1 MEYNKERVSQLYNA
15 VIDAGFKPS
24 ELGKDANEF
33 AQKMIDKPERI
44 SSLYNAAI
52 DAGFKASELGKN
64 AAEFGNNMGIPLTE
78 PTKEE
83 HVNSTNTQVAPQNE
97 EKSFFD
103 KAKDFL
109 TPDDQ
114 TLESLKGIGKEV
126 AKAAVPILA
135 PAAAPMV
142 GAINA
147 VNELRNH
154 AKQEED
160 AKPVQNTSAENPTKQ
175 YLNRFDDF
183 NKSVSTL
190 KDDGVWSDAA
200 VAKDLAKKAQYRI
213 QEALDSKTDG
223 AFGQFVGSFWK
234 NNDVSGVWTAGVSDA
249 RNAVAIYNA
258 VKQYN
263 DNPSKVTP
271 EQEAIVKALYFANEA
286 DNIFG
291 ERTMWQQAGSGAMQT
306 AEFGTEFLASAGI
319 GSIAKKIGMKL
330 GIKLST
336 EALEAMTKKAIQKAV
351 FGNEAAT
358 KIGMTLAKGAAE
370 ATVKGAAQTA
380 LTGYGHVKAG
390 AYENMV
396 GQTNSGY
403 DENGHFQF
411 NGNTPINKDPYDAW
425 MHSLISQNIE
435 NTTEYVGET
444 LSYAVKGAI
453 KQAGKVLNKI
463 PKIKL
468 TRGVGDAVNTVAGK
482 VEDAITPTEAK
493 QLAFGGFLKKM
504 VTLGEKPVT
513 STAEELQKKYGSM
526 AYLGLEAKKYVN
538 SLVNSPIYKTA
549 GIHSLPEEWLEEQAG
564 TILNAAFTGD
574 SKISDLADGGQQLQT
589 LVSLVTGCGL
599 MGGIHKAVGPHG
611 QGNFE
616 SENSLM
622 AAQRLR
628 DVITSDP
635 KLAGNNPDQILGDIE
650 SYVSKYGIENQA
662 KFINEMNTS
671 LGLDKSGSRALTQYA
686 LSLDL
691 LYAKNASQKYE
702 DMENAFKHNKRIA
715 NSTDEQGNVKMAKLN
730 GADVVV
736 KSLSDDHAT
745 VEDYEGTKSMIP
757 VSSLQGLTNI
767 PAKQALID
775 TEDLKLSKLDIS
787 KEELVH
793 QVTPDEAK
801 QNKFNPG
808 DVLSVNIGG
817 VHTPA
822 TVDEMTADGNVV
834 VNFATP
840 VSANGKEEKMTWS
853 FSPEEISNIIQ
864 TDPIAHTD
872 GEQGVPEESPEYP
885 TTKDGLVDYK
895 AITNPNELVMA
906 IGETE
911 GEKSLSAID
920 AMLQEA
926 TKSLTETEAL
936 PAEEKTQRQNQI
948 NNWIERLQ
956 RARVSFDTSPTT
968 EEDESDAQSVTQPT
982 AEQEKAP
989 VQFPR
994 DKDGNIDYKQ
1004 IDEPQMYASALQE
1017 EFGKDANTI
1026 VDEELN
1032 SLNKQLEATAKKGSA
1047 VQKARARKN
1056 LSAQIEKM
1064 NSVKQF
1070 IVGKEETKEE
1080 QPPVSN
1086 EAKASDNKQEVQT
1099 PSIPVNEAGEKL
1111 YHEVPV
1117 KQTLADINDGSLTP
1131 DEAKAFIEANKK
1143 AAESSLEKLQKKA
1156 PKIGTN
1162 KEDYL
1167 AQKQKHLQA
1176 IEGLQRI
1183 ADYWQSVKQE
1193 AERGHE
1199 EERRAKAIKEDELNR
1214 PRNISELASQMLGG
1228 DIKLLWNDS
1237 GNGVIKKKGVKSH
1250 TGYSDSE
1257 KKNILG
1263 ILSSS
1268 ENGGMSIEE
1277 AGERVE
1283 EHAKELGIPYDET
1296 DATAGM
1302 DALLNV
1308 LSSSRTWGDIKNYVH
1323 KTREDEARKQAE
1335 AEEAEYEDW
1344 VERKYH
1350 MSSKEYDA
1358 WNDTFDSRAES
1369 YFKEEEKAES
1379 EIFPIFAELENKENE
1394 RRREAEKVPLAE
1406 RSANGNDS
1414 TTVQEVLQGSPTRG
1428 DFKQSEES
1436 GSSDRN
1442 LERQG
1447 EAERSLQD
1455 GSSLGGNEQT
1465 GSSRIEQATSSGALD
1480 VAKAETEVDPNPTEA
1495 QKEAGNYKKGHVKL
1509 AGYDITIENPV
1520 NSIRRGVDEN
1530 GKPWEVK
1537 MNNTYGYFRGTK
1549 GKDGD
1554 HIDTFLSS
1562 GGNYDGPV
1570 YVIDQIKPDGS
1581 FDESK
1586 VMLGFNSEEEA
1597 KKAYLSNYSSGWKGL
1612 GNITGVSKEAFD
1624 DWMSNRKQQ
1633 RKPFA
1638 EYVNIALDSSSF
1650 DTSKYEG
1657 STIYHGSPDGPI
1669 ESVDPYV
1676 HSKNWRNGLG
1686 FYTTESKDVA
1696 EKYSNGRTASKDRK
1710 SKNGAVTK
1718 LSFPSNVKLLDMDA
1732 PSNFAIWDKIAKEE
1746 GLNIIDRSSKTNKD
1760 AYVDI
1765 VESYNEENAA
1775 SEGQYAIEEK
1785 LSALGFDGST
1795 HIEFE
1800 GKDKIPNRVFI
1811 WKNEDKLPSVIKNND
1826 VPILSEDEYLNL
1838 NGANFMNGA
1847 EFALHKGKYDK
1858 SKAKN
1863 IDLSLKKMEENNLI
1877 RDNLRKEYA
1886 EKVKSGEIKNPTQIE
1901 KLIRSANGNIDNEST
1916 KAAIRSLEKRGID
1929 WKKEDIRFRM
1939 PENYVEN
1946 EQSIIDTSKKNGTF
1960 MKAPNGA
1967 DTNLNK
1973 KQWVQV
1979 RTKAFKKWF
1988 GDWEKVDRIEK
1999 LRKSKPIEITGEEY
2013 KGKYELNRESAKE
2026 YIKDKLR
2033 GEYTIDDTGESVS
2046 LTKVGAKKVTSH
2058 SMGNESH
2065 LKSIAVIPE
2074 LIKNAIFIEE
2084 QPNTKDNNKYDSYRY
2099 YVLGLKIGDE
2109 DYTVKLTIG
2118 VKQGH
2123 KYYDHALTQ
2132 IEKGKLLDLSRETN
2146 PAKGQAVKSGF
2157 TTTGDAPEPSYTVG
2171 KDTKLISIL
2180 QTNSSKVVDEN
2191 GEPMVVYHGTGA
2203 EFTIFKPSEDG
2214 ALGRGMYFSESR
2226 EFADSHSRVVGGK
2239 SISVFL
2245 SIRNPYETESPS
2257 VDTDKIT
2264 KEGHDGV
2271 FAIGPRFWVAF
2282 EPHQIKSA
2290 TDNTGEF
2297 SSENEDIR
2305 YRERKSKEA
2314 EEINTQF
2321 NTELENLTEENS
2333 NSTILHLGNPSTPL
2347 ISAGIP
2353 NKPFLLYG
2361 NKLIK
2366 KAKKHGFN
2374 IQDVKDLPIA
2384 LSNPIAVFEGG
2395 HPNSYAILT
2404 EMNINGNNVLVSVE
2418 TEKTGEIDFNLISS
2432 VFGKEGKGIINW
2444 INKGKLRYSNKN
2456 QALNYLRTPALIAG
2470 ATDNQEL
2477 DSAANIVENFEN
2489 PSIESV
2495 KLSQSSI
2502 KRHKPITQEVI
2513 SKNAQ
2518 PVKQKEVIDAAKE
2531 SAQKLGVEVRIVSSD
2546 EIVGK
2551 NESDKRQ
2558 SKGWYDPLTGRVYLV
2573 ADNAENAADAI
2584 ATVMHEAVGHK
2595 GLRSLLGIR
2604 FHAFLGSVYT
2614 ALPHEIQLQ
2623 MQTDGIPDTEKIE
2636 ELLAGYAEDEKYHKD
2651 LTTWQEIRGAFNY
2664 HMSKIMGRPF
2674 RMNDTNLRYLFYRAA
2689 ESKNAGNELKAV
2701 ASLKDESV
2709 RKRLFGKSEKV
2720 KTALLDTYSK
2730 RTAQPLN
2737 KLFTIVVDKLHPVKI
2752 LQQELEKQTGKGI
2765 EDFENVYQ
2773 AEMLRSSKTRGIA
2786 DNIERIY
2793 YKPFINAVSQMVDCG
2808 LTPEE
2813 VNHYM
2818 MAKHMPERNDHMR
2831 EEKMSEG
2838 NLNVE
2843 GKDFAGAS
2851 ALMKKI
2857 AEETQK
2863 PDFNKDDFLSKKGF
2877 SEEQYN
2883 DLMSHY
2889 ESGDFDSFCR
2899 QYANIVEEQIAEQ
2912 DPNLIEKLWETTN
2925 ALNQTSVRLEYRSG
2939 ILSKEKYDEIIS
2951 MYNNY
2956 VPLRGWDQTM
2966 AEDLH
2971 KYTTSATSL
2980 FNDPLKGANGRASLP
2995 DDVIATMSNV
3005 ITSAIEISEKN
3016 RVGKALLYLSQN
3028 HPGKLLRTASV
3039 WYVENELGEWEE
3051 KYPTITPGMEET
3063 EINEAFRT
3071 FNETME
3077 ALEAEGKA
3085 KKQLSKVDLQVPFE
3099 QRRHAQEHVVYAYVN
3114 GVKHSVFVNGDPIVA
3129 QLINGTAQK
3138 NVERITWKA
3147 TKVLSRWLASSYTT
3161 RNPNFILSNFS
3172 RDNIFALTAIIAK
3185 EDLNYLNSYRR
3196 NYKNSVLTLRK
3207 YFAGKVD
3214 KSSPEFEALNRFLEN
3229 GGETGFSINTSVEDW
3244 KNKYQKMIDEIN
3256 GKELTVTKAA
3266 SAVSKFTNDY
3276 NRIAELV
3283 SRFNTYQTSISQ
3295 GRSVSRAV
3303 MDAKEVT
3310 VNFNRTGLGG
3320 EGFFGQTF
3328 AIVRGSYVFFN
3339 AGIQGLYNISKL
3351 YKSHPIKMTG
3361 VTLATFT
3368 MGSAVIPMLNS
3379 LMLSLFGDDDDKK
3392 YYDNLPDYMANNNL
3406 VLFTPVGGFITI
3418 PLPIELRSIYGMG
3431 RIINEYAKG
3440 NRKQLNLGADLVKQ
3454 FSAILPVDPMEGGRA
3469 WWLPS
3474 VIRPLGEAYIYNE
3487 NFYGGRISNDSYYNE
3502 NDPEYTKA
3510 PKGTGGLFK
3519 FLSEWSN
3526 SLGNDDKLNATKNS
3540 IGLLDWNPA
3549 KMEHVFEGY
3558 FGGSFKVVSQIS
3570 NTVIN
3575 GINAAKGEEEFTTRN
3590 VPLLNVLFRT
3600 QDETIINRAVNE
3612 KFYEY
3617 KGQVESREKNAAIY
3631 KSIYKSSDAK
3641 IDNTQKETA
3650 VKEYTQ
3656 MMRSSQSQYDHTFN
3670 FYNDMISKLYKSI
3683 DSVTDKKQK
3692 ELLQNRINDLK
3703 ENAVIEYEKNIPLLW
3718 EDHEKEE

>member
-1 MEYNKERVSQLYNA
+1 M
-15 VIDAGFKPS
+15 
-24 ELGKDANEF
+24 
-33 AQKMIDKPERI
+33 
-44 SSLYNAAI
+44 
-52 DAGFKASELGKN
+52 
-64 AAEFGNNMGIPLTE
+64 
-78 PTKEE
+78 
-83 HVNSTNTQVAPQNE
+83 
-97 EKSFFD
+97 
-103 KAKDFL
+103 
-109 TPDDQ
+109 
-114 TLESLKGIGKEV
+114 
-126 AKAAVPILA
+126 
-135 PAAAPMV
+135 
-142 GAINA
+142 
-147 VNELRNH
+147 
-154 AKQEED
+154 
-160 AKPVQNTSAENPTKQ
+160 
-175 YLNRFDDF
+175 
-183 NKSVSTL
+183 
-190 KDDGVWSDAA
+190 
-200 VAKDLAKKAQYRI
+200 
-213 QEALDSKTDG
+213 
-223 AFGQFVGSFWK
+223 
-234 NNDVSGVWTAGVSDA
+234 SGVWTAGVSDA
-249 RNAVAIYNA
+249 RNAVSIYNA

-286 DNIFG
+286 DNVFG
-291 ERTMWQQAGSGAMQT
+291 NRTMWQQAGSGAMQT

-351 FGNEAAT
+351 FGSEAAT
-358 KIGMTLAKGAAE
+358 KVGMTLAKGAAE

-403 DENGHFQF
+403 DENGHSQF

-425 MHSLISQNIE
+425 MHSLISQDIE
-435 NTTEYVGET
+435 NTTEYAGET

-453 KQAGKVLNKI
+453 KQAGKILNKI

-504 VTLGEKPVT
+504 ATLGEKPVT

-599 MGGIHKAVGPHG
+599 MGGIHQAVNIHG

-691 LYAKNASQKYE
+691 LYAKKASQKYE

-730 GADVVV
+730 GTDVVV

-757 VSSLQGLTNI
+757 VSSLQGLTDI

-926 TKSLTETEAL
+926 NKSLTETEAL
-936 PAEEKTQRQNQI
+936 PPEEKTQRQNQI

-956 RARVSFDTSPTT
+956 RARVSFDTSSATT
-968 EEDESDAQSVTQPT
+968 EDKSDTQSVDQPIV
-982 AEQEKAP
+982 EQEKAP
-989 VQFPR
+989 VQFPH

-1004 IDEPQMYASALQE
+1004 IDEPQTYASALQE

-1070 IVGKEETKEE
+1070 IGGKEETKEE
-1080 QPPVSN
+1080 QSPVSN
-1086 EAKASDNKQEVQT
+1086 EVEPKASDNEQQEAQT
-1099 PSIPVNEAGEKL
+1099 PPIPINEAGEKL

-1237 GNGVIKKKGVKSH
+1237 GDGVIKKKGVKSH

-1308 LSSSRTWGDIKNYVH
+1308 LSSSRTWGDIKNYVP

-1344 VERKYH
+1344 VEHKYH

-1369 YFKEEEKAES
+1369 YFKEEENAES

-1394 RRREAEKVPLAE
+1394 RRREAEKVPVAE
-1406 RSANGNDS
+1406 RSANGNSS

-1570 YVIDQIKPDGS
+1570 YVIDQVKPDGS

-1597 KKAYLSNYSSGWKGL
+1597 KKAYLSNYSSGWKGF

-1638 EYVNIALDSSSF
+1638 EYVNIASEKTEVQPEKPSASETYVQKSGEPIRFSRWKKKKLGENKDGQFCHVERVFTESGSFSFTAKEKINSPEDVAYIFKQLENAAIENSFIVLIKKGKPIVIHLGMGDFTSTAFNAQAIKAAYESIKPDKMVFVHNHPSGHLIASNQDQRALISIRKMFPQKGLVADGIIINTTSGKFCSFGEFGTDHAADIERNQENALPVKVYSF
-1650 DTSKYEG
+1650 DTL
-1657 STIYHGSPDGPI
+1657 
-1669 ESVDPYV
+1669 V
-1676 HSKNWRNGLG
+1676 
-1686 FYTTESKDVA
+1686 FSKDYKPETTKKIKDSSDVA
-1696 EKYSNGRTASKDRK
+1696 GFISSHRLGERQKISYLILDQSNGIVGNIHTPYTSIEDNKKELAED
-1710 SKNGAVTK
+1710 
-1718 LSFPSNVKLLDMDA
+1718 
-1732 PSNFAIWDKIAKEE
+1732 IAT
-1746 GLNIIDRSSKTNKD
+1746 NIIRF
-1760 AYVDI
+1760 
-1765 VESYNEENAA
+1765 
-1775 SEGQYAIEEK
+1775 GGMRAIPYGDFK
-1785 LSALGFDGST
+1785 LD
-1795 HIEFE
+1795 H
-1800 GKDKIPNRVFI
+1800 
-1811 WKNEDKLPSVIKNND
+1811 
-1826 VPILSEDEYLNL
+1826 
-1838 NGANFMNGA
+1838 
-1847 EFALHKGKYDK
+1847 
-1858 SKAKN
+1858 
-1863 IDLSLKKMEENNLI
+1863 
-1877 RDNLRKEYA
+1877 
-1886 EKVKSGEIKNPTQIE
+1886 
-1901 KLIRSANGNIDNEST
+1901 
-1916 KAAIRSLEKRGID
+1916 RSLEELSKQTDQLTSSKSTILDAIKVDGLNTVSASSEGIME
-1929 WKKEDIRFRM
+1929 KGASYNSANSTV
-1939 PENYVEN
+1939 PE
-1946 EQSIIDTSKKNGTF
+1946 EQSIIDKAKQEQTPKEISEQLNKDYSTSVDKKETLNSLHLS
-1960 MKAPNGA
+1960 APIAEASNNQELDRITQQQSNSA
-1967 DTNLNK
+1967 DVATPIKNLNSA
-1973 KQWVQV
+1973 
-1979 RTKAFKKWF
+1979 TK
-1988 GDWEKVDRIEK
+1988 
-1999 LRKSKPIEITGEEY
+1999 
-2013 KGKYELNRESAKE
+2013 
-2026 YIKDKLR
+2026 
-2033 GEYTIDDTGESVS
+2033 
-2046 LTKVGAKKVTSH
+2046 
-2058 SMGNESH
+2058 
-2065 LKSIAVIPE
+2065 IAENVE
-2074 LIKNAIFIEE
+2074 NAS
-2084 QPNTKDNNKYDSYRY
+2084 TDS
-2099 YVLGLKIGDE
+2099 
-2109 DYTVKLTIG
+2109 VKLSESSI
-2118 VKQGH
+2118 QRH
-2123 KYYDHALTQ
+2123 
-2132 IEKGKLLDLSRETN
+2132 
-2146 PAKGQAVKSGF
+2146 QAVK
-2157 TTTGDAPEPSYTVG
+2157 DE
-2171 KDTKLISIL
+2171 D
-2180 QTNSSKVVDEN
+2180 VVDADKE
-2191 GEPMVVYHGTGA
+2191 
-2203 EFTIFKPSEDG
+2203 
-2214 ALGRGMYFSESR
+2214 LGR
-2226 EFADSHSRVVGGK
+2226 
-2239 SISVFL
+2239 I
-2245 SIRNPYETESPS
+2245 NT
-2257 VDTDKIT
+2257 
-2264 KEGHDGV
+2264 
-2271 FAIGPRFWVAF
+2271 RFNEDLKRF
-2282 EPHQIKSA
+2282 K
-2290 TDNTGEF
+2290 TGEMR
-2297 SSENEDIR
+2297 SNEM
-2305 YRERKSKEA
+2305 
-2314 EEINTQF
+2314 F
-2321 NTELENLTEENS
+2321 
-2333 NSTILHLGNPSTPL
+2333 HLGTPRGTMLSFLPELPIIMHQSTVRKG
-2347 ISAGIP
+2347 SE
-2353 NKPFLLYG
+2353 
-2361 NKLIK
+2361 
-2366 KAKKHGFN
+2366 KKH
-2374 IQDVKDLPIA
+2374 DVDLSDLKDMPSMISSPIF
-2384 LSNPIAVFEGG
+2384 VFQRNAKTIG
-2395 HPNSYAILT
+2395 ILT
-2404 EMNINGNNVLVSVE
+2404 EMKDRNSRNVCVAIEMNKIIKDGKQLLEVNDVRSVHGRRIENIILPILNNGTLRWVD
-2418 TEKTGEIDFNLISS
+2418 KKKGIDWISS
-2432 VFGKEGKGIINW
+2432 VNPNESQEISNQYLSDTAKII
-2444 INKGKLRYSNKN
+2444 
-2456 QALNYLRTPALIAG
+2456 
-2470 ATDNQEL
+2470 
-2477 DSAANIVENFEN
+2477 ENFEN
-2489 PSIESV
+2489 PSANSV
-2495 KLSQSSI
+2495 KLSESSI
-2502 KRHKPITQEVI
+2502 QRHEPISQKVI

-2546 EIVGK
+2546 EITGK
-2551 NESDKRQ
+2551 DESDKRQ

-2614 ALPHEIQLQ
+2614 ALPHEIQSQ

-2636 ELLAGYAEDEKYHKD
+2636 ELLARYAEDEKYHKE
-2651 LTTWQEIRGAFNY
+2651 LSTWQKIRGAFNY

-2674 RMNDTNLRYLFYRAA
+2674 KMNDTNLRYLFYRAA

-2730 RTAQPLN
+2730 RTAQSLN
-2737 KLFTIVVDKLHPVKI
+2737 KLFTIVVDRLHPVKI

-2863 PDFNKDDFLSKKGF
+2863 PDFNKDEFLSKKGF

-2889 ESGDFDSFCR
+2889 ASGDFDSFCR

-3039 WYVENELGEWEE
+3039 WYVENGLGEWEE

-3114 GVKHSVFVNGDPIVA
+3114 GIKHSVFVNGDPIVA

-3138 NVERITWKA
+3138 NVEKFNWKA
-3147 TKVLSRWLASSYTT
+3147 GTRLSRWMSSSYTT

-3196 NYKNSVLTLRK
+3196 NYARSALMLRK
-3207 YFAGKVD
+3207 YFAGKTD
-3214 KSSPEFEALNRFLEN
+3214 KDSPEFEALNKFLEN

-3244 KNKYQKMIDEIN
+3244 KNKYKKMIDEVN
-3256 GKELTVTKAA
+3256 GKNLTPADAA
-3266 SAVSKFTNDY
+3266 SAVMKFTNDY

-3295 GRSVSRAV
+3295 GRSVSRSV
-3303 MDAKEVT
+3303 MDAKEIT

-3320 EGFFGQTF
+3320 EGFWGQTF
-3328 AIVRGSYVFFN
+3328 ALVRGSYVFFN
-3339 AGIQGLYNISKL
+3339 AGIQGLYNTSKL
-3351 YKSHPIKMTG
+3351 YKNHPIKMTAI
-3361 VTLATFT
+3361 TLANFT
-3368 MGSAVIPMLNS
+3368 MGFAVIPMLNS
-3379 LMLSLFGDDDDKK
+3379 LMLMLFGDDDDKR
-3392 YYDNLPDYMANNNL
+3392 YYDNLPDSIANNNI
-3406 VLFTPVGGFITI
+3406 VLFTPFGGFIMI
-3418 PLPIELRSIYGMG
+3418 PLPIDLRLIYGMG
-3431 RIINEYAKG
+3431 RIMNEYAKG
-3440 NRKQLNLGADLVKQ
+3440 NRKHLNLGADLVKQ
-3454 FSAILPVDPMEGGRA
+3454 FSAILPVDPMEGGRG

-3474 VIRPLGEAYIYNE
+3474 VIKPLGEAYLYNE

-3502 NDPEYTKA
+3502 NNPEYTKA

-3526 SLGNDDKLNATKNS
+3526 SLGNDDELNATKNS

-3549 KMEHVFEGY
+3549 KMEHVVEGY
-3558 FGGSFKVVSQIS
+3558 AGGPFKIVSQIS
-3570 NTVIN
+3570 NTIIN
-3575 GINAAKGEEEFTTRN
+3575 GINAAKGDEEFTTRN

-3600 QDETIINRAVNE
+3600 EDETIINRAVNE

-3617 KGQVESREKNAAIY
+3617 KEQVESREKNAGIY
-3631 KSIYKSSDAK
+3631 KSIYKSSAAK

-3670 FYNDMISKLYKSI
+3670 FYNEMISKLYKSI

-3718 EDHEKEE
+3718 EDHDEKE